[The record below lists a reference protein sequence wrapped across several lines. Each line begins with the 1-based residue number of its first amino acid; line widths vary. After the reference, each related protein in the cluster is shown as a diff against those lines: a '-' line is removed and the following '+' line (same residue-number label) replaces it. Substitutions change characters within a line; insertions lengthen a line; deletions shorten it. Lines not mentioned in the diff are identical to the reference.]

1 MTQYM
6 GLTSVSVT
14 YNSPDVKDDKGND
27 RTGEIWGELVPYGFT
42 NQYFGL
48 SSQEN
53 PSPWRAGANEN
64 TTIEFSHDVVVQGEK
79 IDAGK
84 YGFFVVV
91 APEGDWEVILSEN
104 STSWGSYFYVP
115 EDVAYT
121 LKAKPQEN
129 KFKEFL
135 TYEFTEKKLES
146 CVVELQW
153 ENLALPLKI
162 EVEDINGLYVAQIR
176 NELKNYAGFE
186 YTSWAMAA
194 GFCADKKINLDEALE
209 WANHAI
215 EGKWVGQ
222 TNYLTYLT
230 KARVLK
236 ASGEDDEANAY
247 FKKAVFH
254 PTAVIFDVH
263 GLGRKYIS
271 TGEVDLAFDIFQWN
285 AKAHPNEWPVN
296 VGLMRGYSAKGEY
309 KTALKYCK
317 KAQKNVDPKDE
328 LNVKSLIKLQSLLEE
343 GKDVN

>member
-1 MTQYM
+1 M
-6 GLTSVSVT
+6 
-14 YNSPDVKDDKGND
+14 
-27 RTGEIWGELVPYGFT
+27 
-42 NQYFGL
+42 
-48 SSQEN
+48 
-53 PSPWRAGANEN
+53 
-64 TTIEFSHDVVVQGEK
+64 
-79 IDAGK
+79 
-84 YGFFVVV
+84 
-91 APEGDWEVILSEN
+91 
-104 STSWGSYFYVP
+104 
-115 EDVAYT
+115 
-121 LKAKPQEN
+121 KAKPQEN